1 MPPQQGMQFL
11 LGFLLQ
17 SPCELTIFSHRSWVP
32 TFTSNNPHLVVGEH
46 NSVYFACN
54 ETKLP
59 FIVCW
64 LCLTL
69 HISSQHHRAGPQQ
82 SPANIHIVSHP
93 YSKEYLRPDWFQ
105 ESEKDRAMLG
115 GFWPLWP
122 YRAQISFV
130 SLSGLMLRILPAS
143 EKPVLLSLFSDG
155 KFKLWARNTCGNRL
169 SYDFGVEIYHLL
181 CLSFI
186 GPLIQSWICIWEFKT
201 FLFTTAGSPIATF
214 FRGGFIWPLR
224 GTF

>member
-1 MPPQQGMQFL
+1 MNWPSSPIGHEFQPSLVTTRIL
-11 LGFLLQ
+11 LLENTTL
-17 SPCELTIFSHRSWVP
+17 
-32 TFTSNNPHLVVGEH
+32 
-46 NSVYFACN
+46 YFVHN

-69 HISSQHHRAGPQQ
+69 HISSQHHRA
-82 SPANIHIVSHP
+82 ANIHTVSHP
-93 YSKEYLRPDWFQ
+93 HSKEYLRPDWFQ
-105 ESEKDRAMLG
+105 ESEKNRAMLG
-115 GFWPLWP
+115 GFWPSWP
-122 YRAQISFV
+122 QRTQISFV

-155 KFKLWARNTCGNRL
+155 KFKLWARNTYGNRL
-169 SYDFGVEIYHLL
+169 AYDFGVEIYHLL

-186 GPLIQSWICIWEFKT
+186 GPLIQSFLFFTFQHFYYYYYYYWICIWEFKT

-214 FRGGFIWPLR
+214 FRGDFIWPLR
-224 GTF
+224 GTI